1 MKIEGILLTMTDSR
15 TNYGQQIDNLIRG
28 AYGSK
33 IKVFDQTI
41 PRSVR
46 AAEISA
52 VGKSIFQ
59 HDPKGKVAEA
69 YQSLTKEV
77 LANAE
82 KQLKR
87 VAERA
92 DDIFSTEESR
102 QEQQREQ
109 VQQIP
114 IGELFPFKDHP
125 FKVLDDESMQR
136 TVESVEQYG
145 VLSPLI
151 ARPRPEGGYE
161 IISGHRRK
169 HAAELANLDTVPVIV
184 RNMEDDAAT
193 ILMVDSNLQREHIL
207 PSERAFAYKMK
218 LDAIKN
224 QGARSDLTSSQVG
237 TKLRADEK
245 VAKDSGESRNQ
256 VQRFV
261 RLTNLVPE
269 LLDMVDEKKISFNP
283 AVELSYLD
291 EKQQQDFLEAMD
303 ASQNA
308 PSLSQAIRIKKLAQQ
323 GEFDYDAVYNIM
335 NEEKKSELDT
345 VTIKNETLRKY
356 FPRNYTPRQME
367 SIIIKLLDQWQLKKQ
382 QAKQKKQE
390 EAR

>member
-1 MKIEGILLTMTDSR
+1 MKKQDFTVLKIEDLHPFPDNPFRLVEDGLLMEMAESIKEFGVVTPIITRPKEDG
-15 TNYGQQIDNLIRG
+15 NGYEVIAGQRRVRASQLAEIE
-28 AYGSK
+28 
-33 IKVFDQTI
+33 TI
-41 PRSVR
+41 PAFVLPLDRDR
-46 AAEISA
+46 A
-52 VGKSIFQ
+52 
-59 HDPKGKVAEA
+59 
-69 YQSLTKEV
+69 
-77 LANAE
+77 
-82 KQLKR
+82 
-87 VAERA
+87 
-92 DDIFSTEESR
+92 
-102 QEQQREQ
+102 
-109 VQQIP
+109 
-114 IGELFPFKDHP
+114 
-125 FKVLDDESMQR
+125 
-136 TVESVEQYG
+136 
-145 VLSPLI
+145 
-151 ARPRPEGGYE
+151 
-161 IISGHRRK
+161 IIT
-169 HAAELANLDTVPVIV
+169 L
-184 RNMEDDAAT
+184 
-193 ILMVDSNLQREHIL
+193 VDSNIQRENIL

-218 LDAIKN
+218 LEAMKR
-224 QGARSDLTSSQVG
+224 QGYRTDLTSSQVG

>member
-1 MKIEGILLTMTDSR
+1 M
-15 TNYGQQIDNLIRG
+15 
-28 AYGSK
+28 
-33 IKVFDQTI
+33 
-41 PRSVR
+41 P
-46 AAEISA
+46 
-52 VGKSIFQ
+52 KSGLNVAL
-59 HDPKGKVAEA
+59 KG
-69 YQSLTKEV
+69 L
-77 LANAE
+77 
-82 KQLKR
+82 
-87 VAERA
+87 
-92 DDIFSTEESR
+92 DDLFSSEETR
-102 QEQQREQ
+102 QEEQREQ

-114 IGELFPFKDHP
+114 VDELFPFKNHP
-125 FKVLDDESMQR
+125 FKVLDDDAMTR
-136 TVESVEQYG
+136 TVESVAQYG
-145 VLSPLI
+145 VLAPLI

-169 HAAELANLDTVPVIV
+169 HAAELAHLDTVPVIV

-218 LDAIKN
+218 LDAMKHQAGRPPQDNYSQLGNNFGKLSSEEMAEELGTSKN
-224 QGARSDLTSSQVG
+224 QIF
-237 TKLRADEK
+237 
-245 VAKDSGESRNQ
+245 
-256 VQRFV
+256 RFI

-291 EKQQQDFLEAMD
+291 EKQQRDFLEAMND
-303 ASQNA
+303 TQNA
-308 PSLSQAIRIKKLAQQ
+308 PSLSQAQQLKRMAQQ
-323 GEFDYDAVYNIM
+323 GEFSYEAAFDVM
-335 NEEKKSELDT
+335 GKEKKSELDT

-367 SIIIKLLDQWQLKKQ
+367 SIIIKLLDQWQMKKQ

>member
-1 MKIEGILLTMTDSR
+1 M
-15 TNYGQQIDNLIRG
+15 
-28 AYGSK
+28 
-33 IKVFDQTI
+33 
-41 PRSVR
+41 P
-46 AAEISA
+46 
-52 VGKSIFQ
+52 KSGLNVAL
-59 HDPKGKVAEA
+59 KG
-69 YQSLTKEV
+69 L
-77 LANAE
+77 
-82 KQLKR
+82 
-87 VAERA
+87 
-92 DDIFSTEESR
+92 DDLFSSEETR
-102 QEQQREQ
+102 QEEQREQ

-114 IGELFPFKDHP
+114 VDELFPFKDHP
-125 FKVLDDESMQR
+125 FKVLDDDAMTR
-136 TVESVEQYG
+136 TVESISQFG
-145 VLSPLI
+145 VLAPLI

-169 HAAELANLDTVPVIV
+169 HAAELAHLDTVPVIV

-218 LDAIKN
+218 LDAMKHQAGRPPQDNYSQLGNNFGKLSSKEMAEELGTSKN
-224 QGARSDLTSSQVG
+224 QIF
-237 TKLRADEK
+237 
-245 VAKDSGESRNQ
+245 
-256 VQRFV
+256 RFI

-291 EKQQQDFLEAMD
+291 AKQQQDFLEAMD
-303 ASQNA
+303 DSKNA

-356 FPRNYTPRQME
+356 FPRSYTPRQME

-390 EAR
+390 ETR

>member
-1 MKIEGILLTMTDSR
+1 M
-15 TNYGQQIDNLIRG
+15 
-28 AYGSK
+28 
-33 IKVFDQTI
+33 
-41 PRSVR
+41 P
-46 AAEISA
+46 
-52 VGKSIFQ
+52 KSGLNVAL
-59 HDPKGKVAEA
+59 KG
-69 YQSLTKEV
+69 L
-77 LANAE
+77 
-82 KQLKR
+82 
-87 VAERA
+87 

-102 QEQQREQ
+102 QEEQREQ

-114 IGELFPFKDHP
+114 VSELFPFKNHP
-125 FKVLDDESMQR
+125 FKVLDDDAMTR
-136 TVESVEQYG
+136 TVESISQFG
-145 VLSPLI
+145 VLAPLI

-169 HAAELANLDTVPVIV
+169 HAAELAHLDTVPVIV

-218 LDAIKN
+218 LDAMKHQAGRPPQDNYSQLGNNFGKLSSEEMAEELGTSKN
-224 QGARSDLTSSQVG
+224 QIF
-237 TKLRADEK
+237 
-245 VAKDSGESRNQ
+245 
-256 VQRFV
+256 RFI

-291 EKQQQDFLEAMD
+291 EKQQRDFLEAMND
-303 ASQNA
+303 TQNA
-308 PSLSQAIRIKKLAQQ
+308 PSLSQTQQLKRMAQQ
-323 GEFDYDAVYNIM
+323 GEFSYEAAFDVM
-335 NEEKKSELDT
+335 GKEKKSELDT

-367 SIIIKLLDQWQLKKQ
+367 SIIIKLLDQWQMKKQ